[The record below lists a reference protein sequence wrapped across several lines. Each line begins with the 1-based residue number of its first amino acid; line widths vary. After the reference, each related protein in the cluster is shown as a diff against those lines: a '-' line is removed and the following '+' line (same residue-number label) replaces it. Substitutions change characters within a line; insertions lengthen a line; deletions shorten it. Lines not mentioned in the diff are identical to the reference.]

1 MSVTWLTFHPVSFA
15 SSFQCLCI
23 SKALL
28 INLKITNIIVSL
40 LLDLHAPKFKLAF
53 AVVAELSPPS
63 SIDLDAFNMT
73 TLDDIDLL
81 SLRAFLITT
90 RCNYTLI
97 QSLEADY
104 LLSPRPSSLLFA
116 SNPTH
121 ILNFLTRSE
130 LWNLPASNILEYAKL
145 HSREVNNIIR
155 HFEDVISK
163 IQEINMPGMFPLHS
177 DVLYFWFILVIQ
189 LILPLHQFLNW

>member
-1 MSVTWLTFHPVSFA
+1 VSFA

-177 DVLYFWFILVIQ
+177 DILYF
-189 LILPLHQFLNW
+189 